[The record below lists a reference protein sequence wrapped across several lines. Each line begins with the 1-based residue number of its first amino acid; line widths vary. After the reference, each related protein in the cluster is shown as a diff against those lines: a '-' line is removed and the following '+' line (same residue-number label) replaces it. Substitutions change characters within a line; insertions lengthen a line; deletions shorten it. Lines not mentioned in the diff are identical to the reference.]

1 MEELG
6 SSILKYHDIIKEIL
20 YVAVA
25 FIVVWYFYLR
35 AGSSYSMMS
44 RLWGI
49 LIGSK
54 GFKNNEISELMQER
68 EDIDKFNFIFNVKAT
83 SIEQIKRLQ
92 KRVKKQ
98 NLDIKLISRSKGHF
112 YINTCKLKVPKEKQ
126 IFGTLLLS
134 AVLFFCTLPVLQLA
148 IKPAAMFEFNDS
160 STWFWV
166 NNQYAEKYIP
176 PIPIVSSFFD
186 YWRFDN
192 DTCTSKNFSV
202 EKLSATTKLTNKEI
216 TAICELFKGGK
227 TPYVIEKAITGQKVA
242 YFLSLFPLFFS
253 LICFR
258 GFIYMLYTYDLRYA
272 LLKKKGKIKPRHKTK
287 YVGS

>member
-20 YVAVA
+20 YVAAVL
-25 FIVVWYFYLR
+25 IVVWYFYLR

-44 RLWGI
+44 RVWGI

-54 GFKNNEISELMQER
+54 GFKNSEISELMQER

-83 SIEQIKRLQ
+83 SMEQIKRLQ

-112 YINTCKLKVPKEKQ
+112 YINTCKLKVPKQEQ

-134 AVLFFCTLPVLQLA
+134 VVLFFCTLPILQVA

-176 PIPIVSSFFD
+176 PIPIVSSFFVR
-186 YWRFDN
+186 WRFDKN
-192 DTCTSKNFSV
+192 TCTSKNFSV
-202 EKLSATTKLTNKEI
+202 EELSATTNLTNKEI
-216 TAICELFKGGK
+216 SAICEIFKGGE
-227 TPYVIEKAITGQKVA
+227 TPYVIEKAIKGQKVA

-258 GFIYMLYTYDLRYA
+258 GFIYMIYTYDLRYE
-272 LLKKKGKIKPRHKTK
+272 LLKKKGKIKARHKTK